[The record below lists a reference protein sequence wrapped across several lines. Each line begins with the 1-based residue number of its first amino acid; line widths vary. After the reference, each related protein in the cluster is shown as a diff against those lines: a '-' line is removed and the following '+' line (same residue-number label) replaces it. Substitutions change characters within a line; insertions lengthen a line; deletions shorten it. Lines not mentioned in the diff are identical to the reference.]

1 MEHSFFTQSLVESRI
16 ADARRSV
23 IAPDKRVVALERLSH
38 VRLFSTLSQREL
50 RQVLKHAKSVRA
62 AAGCVIV
69 SEGVGGDEFFVV
81 VSGTARVLRRGRRV
95 ADLGPGSS
103 FGELALLD
111 RGPRN
116 ATILAQTDVELL
128 VVHRRAFNRL
138 LDDLPGFAR
147 KLLAA
152 VATRLREADER
163 SIQ

>member
-1 MEHSFFTQSLVESRI
+1 MEHGFLTESLVESRI
-16 ADARRSV
+16 ADARRAAHPPV
-23 IAPDKRVVALERLSH
+23 PRDVAVERLSH

-50 RQVLKHAKSVRA
+50 RQVVRHAKSVRA
-62 AAGCVIV
+62 GAGSVIV

-95 ADLGPGSS
+95 TDLGPGSS

-116 ATILAQTDVELL
+116 ATILAETDVELL
-128 VVHRRAFNRL
+128 VLHRRAFNRL

-152 VATRLREADER
+152 VAGRLREADER

>member
-1 MEHSFFTQSLVESRI
+1 MQHGFLTESLVESRI
-16 ADARRSV
+16 ADARRSAHPAV
-23 IAPDKRVVALERLSH
+23 PRGLALERLSH

-50 RQVLKHAKSVRA
+50 RHLVKHAKTVRA
-62 AAGCVIV
+62 GEGTVLV
-69 SEGVGGDEFFVV
+69 SEGVGGDEFFVI

-95 ADLGPGSS
+95 ADLVPGSS

-116 ATILAQTDVELL
+116 ATIMAATDLELL
-128 VVHRRAFNRL
+128 VVNRRAFNRL

-152 VATRLREADER
+152 VAARLRDADER